1 MHHLL
6 LASLSVR
13 SPQVLRLRDA
23 TTGQQ
28 VSLVGTVHYN
38 PASVARA
45 KEEVALASKRDRS
58 LGAVVVESCTSRWTT
73 SLEKAPPGSLIAN
86 LVCSEMQGAAGVALQ
101 KGVPIML
108 GDADAGAFLP
118 RVRQLA
124 QQSVRD
130 LVSPFAGGWAA
141 IVQDFGRT
149 LPGTLNPADVA
160 SSELLLE
167 GERPIGIQ
175 DFLKP
180 EMLVG
185 FLFSLIRYPAA
196 FALKAPLP
204 FAALAAFLYA
214 LESTAIELDAATASS
229 VAAGEVVSLPI
240 VAALL
245 FSAATTG
252 LSVRSRLSLQVA
264 HTRTHRALQGAARA
278 GPTGWVAAG
287 RPACG
292 PQSDRAGA
300 KQPSAALAHFARAI
314 HMTGQRTPPPP
325 AHTPQLA
332 RPLACAA
339 KGSGG

>member
-141 IVQDFGRT
+141 IVEDFGRT

-160 SSELLLE
+160 GSELLLE

-252 LSVRSRLSLQVA
+252 LSVRSRLSHQVA
-264 HTRTHRALQGAARA
+264 H
-278 GPTGWVAAG
+278 
-287 RPACG
+287 
-292 PQSDRAGA
+292 
-300 KQPSAALAHFARAI
+300 AHA
-314 HMTGQRTPPPP
+314 
-325 AHTPQLA
+325 
-332 RPLACAA
+332 
-339 KGSGG
+339 

>member
-141 IVQDFGRT
+141 IVEDFGRT

-160 SSELLLE
+160 GSELLLE

-175 DFLKP
+175 AWL
-180 EMLVG
+180 G
-185 FLFSLIRYPAA
+185 RS
-196 FALKAPLP
+196 LP
-204 FAALAAFLYA
+204 FDPIAPSRVQITLPSYLCMR
-214 LESTAIELDAATASS
+214 TNASS
-229 VAAGEVVSLPI
+229 PSGHSMAAMNIFDG
-240 VAALL
+240 
-245 FSAATTG
+245 G
-252 LSVRSRLSLQVA
+252 
-264 HTRTHRALQGAARA
+264 HNYTR
-278 GPTGWVAAG
+278 W
-287 RPACG
+287 
-292 PQSDRAGA
+292 
-300 KQPSAALAHFARAI
+300 
-314 HMTGQRTPPPP
+314 PP
-325 AHTPQLA
+325 
-332 RPLACAA
+332 
-339 KGSGG
+339 

>member
-1 MHHLL
+1 
-6 LASLSVR
+6 
-13 SPQVLRLRDA
+13 
-23 TTGQQ
+23 
-28 VSLVGTVHYN
+28 
-38 PASVARA
+38 
-45 KEEVALASKRDRS
+45 
-58 LGAVVVESCTSRWTT
+58 
-73 SLEKAPPGSLIAN
+73 
-86 LVCSEMQGAAGVALQ
+86 MQGAAGVALQ

-264 HTRTHRALQGAARA
+264 HTCTHRALPGAARA

-300 KQPSAALAHFARAI
+300 KQPSAARAHFARDT
-314 HMTGQRTPPPP
+314 HRWP
-325 AHTPQLA
+325 AHTRRT
-332 RPLACAA
+332 RPSLRVPSLMRLRAPGAVGTRA
-339 KGSGG
+339 EPGGRS

>member
-1 MHHLL
+1 
-6 LASLSVR
+6 
-13 SPQVLRLRDA
+13 
-23 TTGQQ
+23 
-28 VSLVGTVHYN
+28 
-38 PASVARA
+38 
-45 KEEVALASKRDRS
+45 
-58 LGAVVVESCTSRWTT
+58 
-73 SLEKAPPGSLIAN
+73 
-86 LVCSEMQGAAGVALQ
+86 MQGAAGVALQ

-118 RVRQLA
+118 RVRQL

-130 LVSPFAGGWAA
+130 LASPFAGGWAA

-252 LSVRSRLSLQVA
+252 LSVRSCLSHQVA
-264 HTRTHRALQGAARA
+264 HTRTHRALQGA

-287 RPACG
+287 RHACG

-300 KQPSAALAHFARAI
+300 KQPSAARAHFARDT
-314 HMTGQRTPPPP
+314 HRWP
-325 AHTPQLA
+325 AHTRRT
-332 RPLACAA
+332 RPSLRVPSLMRLRAPGAVGTRA
-339 KGSGG
+339 EPGGRS